1 VIDVPL
7 KLLNKQLMKLDEHSK
22 RVGLALKLALEELVC
37 KPDGGGGCT
46 ELFVKNPGKL
56 RDLLLEYYEGSVE
69 SVKFLIKEMYII
81 PLFILAEEKS
91 YGREDSLAEL
101 FVKDPEAF
109 KKEVG
114 RLLEKIK

>member
-1 VIDVPL
+1 VPL
-7 KLLNKQLMKLDEHSK
+7 RSLNKQLMKLDEHSK
-22 RVGLALKLALEELVC
+22 RVGLALKLALEELIC
-37 KPDGGGGCT
+37 KPNGGGGCT

-69 SVKFLIKEMYII
+69 SVKFLIKEMYIV
-81 PLFILAEEKS
+81 PLLILAEEKS
-91 YGREDSLAEL
+91 YGREDSLSEL

-114 RLLEKIK
+114 RLLEKIR

>member
-1 VIDVPL
+1 MIDVPF

-37 KPDGGGGCT
+37 KPNGGSGCT

-56 RDLLLEYYEGSVE
+56 KDLLLEYYEGSDE
-69 SVKFLIKEMYII
+69 SVKFLIKEMYIV
-81 PLFILAEEKS
+81 PLLTLTEEKS
-91 YGREDSLAEL
+91 YGREESLAEL